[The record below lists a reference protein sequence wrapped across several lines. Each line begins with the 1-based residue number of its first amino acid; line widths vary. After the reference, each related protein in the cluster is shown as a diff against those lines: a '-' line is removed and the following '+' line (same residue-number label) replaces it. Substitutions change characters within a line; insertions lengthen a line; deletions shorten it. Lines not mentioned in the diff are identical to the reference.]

1 MFKVGDKV
9 RFNKLYNGI
18 IVEIAQWDEQNRR
31 WKLST
36 GEHSVFGPYIIHIP
50 ENNLII
56 GAIESEIQPLQG
68 GAASST
74 PD

>member
-50 ENNLII
+50 EHNLII
-56 GAIESEIQPLQG
+56 GAIESEIQPLQEVVQ
-68 GAASST
+68 A
-74 PD
+74 